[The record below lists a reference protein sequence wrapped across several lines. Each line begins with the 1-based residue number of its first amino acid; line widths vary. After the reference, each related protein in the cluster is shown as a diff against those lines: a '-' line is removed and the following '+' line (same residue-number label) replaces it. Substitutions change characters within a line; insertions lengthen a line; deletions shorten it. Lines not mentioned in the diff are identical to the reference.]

1 MILQQ
6 KLEEAIRSKTILDTS
21 SIPRKCYMCNECQNF
36 DSFSFEREICL
47 VCGHYEG
54 VHEQV
59 SNFKVILA
67 DISII
72 YIQVN
77 FIKSFFFHLHPLLIN

>member
-1 MILQQ
+1 
-6 KLEEAIRSKTILDTS
+6 
-21 SIPRKCYMCNECQNF
+21 MCNECQNF
-36 DSFSFEREICL
+36 DSFSFERETCL
-47 VCGHYEG
+47 VCGHDEG

-59 SNFKVILA
+59 RNFKVILT

-77 FIKSFFFHLHPLLIN
+77 FVKLFFFSLPNISRKQDF